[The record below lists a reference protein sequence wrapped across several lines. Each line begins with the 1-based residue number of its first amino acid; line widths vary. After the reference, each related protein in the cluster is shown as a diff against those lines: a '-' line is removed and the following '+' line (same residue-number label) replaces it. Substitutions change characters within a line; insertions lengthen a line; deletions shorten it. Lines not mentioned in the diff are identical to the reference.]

1 MGKVKDYYNNFDN
14 RLLKDF
20 ISNNPRVIAALEF
33 VRDYFGPNPPK
44 SILDIGCGIGWSSY
58 EFSRLYKNSTVKGI
72 DLSDRLITVA
82 KQLFT
87 APNLSFSEKDLTDS
101 GMIANDQYDAV
112 VMIDVFEHIP
122 AESRSGFYLD
132 LKKVLS
138 KEFSILLT
146 CPTKKHQ
153 EFLRSHNPQG
163 LQPVDEDID
172 AEVLQRFASSIGG
185 ELVFYAHR
193 SIWRTNDYLHAVIS
207 NKIPY
212 QEISVSHN
220 KMTLMNQSEK
230 KALLVEKG
238 ISLDGLS
245 EFFNQSFFQRA
256 LNKLK

>member
-1 MGKVKDYYNNFDN
+1 MNSVKDFYNNFDN

-20 ISNNPRVIAALEF
+20 VSNNPRVVAALEF
-33 VRDYFGPNPPK
+33 VRDYFGPNPPQA
-44 SILDIGCGIGWSSY
+44 ILDIGCGIGWSSY
-58 EFSRLYKNSTVKGI
+58 EFSRLYKNGRVKGI

-82 KQLFT
+82 KQIFT

-101 GMIANDQYDAV
+101 GMIANEQYDAV

-122 AESRSGFYLD
+122 ADSRSKFYQD
-132 LKKVLS
+132 LKNVLS
-138 KEFSILLT
+138 QEFSILLT

-153 EFLRSHNPQG
+153 EFLRTNNPQG

-172 AEVLQRFASSIGG
+172 ARVLQDFASSLGA

-212 QEISVSHN
+212 QEIPAADKKIS
-220 KMTLMNQSEK
+220 LMNPGEK
-230 KALLVEKG
+230 KALLIEKG
-238 ISLDGLS
+238 IPMEGLTELFGESIFKRIVNSL
-245 EFFNQSFFQRA
+245 R
-256 LNKLK
+256 

>member
-1 MGKVKDYYNNFDN
+1 
-14 RLLKDF
+14 
-20 ISNNPRVIAALEF
+20 
-33 VRDYFGPNPPK
+33 
-44 SILDIGCGIGWSSY
+44 
-58 EFSRLYKNSTVKGI
+58 
-72 DLSDRLITVA
+72 
-82 KQLFT
+82 
-87 APNLSFSEKDLTDS
+87 
-101 GMIANDQYDAV
+101 MIANDQYDAV

-230 KALLVEKG
+230 RLYWLRKEFHWTDYRNF
-238 ISLDGLS
+238 STNP
-245 EFFNQSFFQRA
+245 FFNGP
-256 LNKLK
+256 

>member
-1 MGKVKDYYNNFDN
+1 MNSVKDFYNNFDN

-20 ISNNPRVIAALEF
+20 ISNNPRVVAALEF
-33 VRDYFGPNPPK
+33 VRDYFGPNPPQA
-44 SILDIGCGIGWSSY
+44 ILDIGCGIGWSSY
-58 EFSRLYKNSTVKGI
+58 EFSRLYKNGRVKGI

-82 KQLFT
+82 KQIFT

-101 GMIANDQYDAV
+101 SMIANEQYDAV

-122 AESRSGFYLD
+122 ADSRSNFYQD

-153 EFLRSHNPQG
+153 EFLRSNNPQG

-172 AEVLQRFASSIGG
+172 ARVLQDFASSLGA
-185 ELVFYAHR
+185 ELVFYTHR

-207 NKIPY
+207 NKITY
-212 QEISVSHN
+212 QDIPAADK
-220 KMTLMNQSEK
+220 KMSLMNQSEK
-230 KALLVEKG
+230 KALLVRKRIPLEG
-238 ISLDGLS
+238 VT
-245 EFFNQSFFQRA
+245 EFFGQSFIKRIKKS
-256 LNKLK
+256 LR